1 MIFIVSVVTIVQ
13 KIVIFYCA
21 GLTFGDI
28 FFDSLLTVEYYHQ
41 YNNESF
47 VESAKVQEVIQLSFV
62 ESANVQEVIY
72 NCSL

>member
-1 MIFIVSVVTIVQ
+1 LASCYTYIFFS
-13 KIVIFYCA
+13 

-47 VESAKVQEVIQLSFV
+47 VASAKVISTFDILTLK
-62 ESANVQEVIY
+62 N
-72 NCSL
+72 NDDN

>member
-1 MIFIVSVVTIVQ
+1 MTYIVFS
-13 KIVIFYCA
+13 

-47 VESAKVQEVIQLSFV
+47 VESAKVYLNFV
-62 ESANVQEVIY
+62 Y
-72 NCSL
+72 K

>member
-1 MIFIVSVVTIVQ
+1 MLCLIFS
-13 KIVIFYCA
+13 

-47 VESAKVQEVIQLSFV
+47 VESAKVLELLYIYANIAIQLWLSQKKKV
-62 ESANVQEVIY
+62 
-72 NCSL
+72 